1 MTDLSVETKHVEN
14 VYARFS
20 NATIQF
26 QVGDV
31 LHNYK
36 VDKNTLSK
44 FEYFC
49 RLFEATSPEGDVYI
63 IQDADIQT
71 WFKDICDLFLYNKAT
86 FQITTP
92 VELCNAVGYY
102 HMVIKLMGPVSIAHG
117 IIKDVIG
124 CVKKDGPFR
133 LTVPWIQSLNKFL
146 DTVEQY
152 DTENYCHVEEDTA
165 KIIAERI
172 HDRHTDLK
180 TQKMVGAFGG
190 PTPDIPGI
198 NKKIVSLFSF
208 ASKLKCCGLIMC
220 ILDSDV
226 FQVPSSESRGR
237 GRGRGGRR

>member
-1 MTDLSVETKHVEN
+1 MTKSFEN

-63 IQDADIQT
+63 IQDSDIQT

-92 VELCNAVGYY
+92 VELENAVGYY

-117 IIKDVIG
+117 IIEK
-124 CVKKDGPFR
+124 VKEIVNHKLGIDGAFKFS
-133 LTVPWIQSLNKFL
+133 TSWVNSLNKFL

-152 DTENYCHVEEDTA
+152 DKENYSALEDEIA
-165 KIIAERI
+165 QILAERI
-172 HDRHTDLK
+172 HGIHSDLK
-180 TQKMVGAFGG
+180 AQKIGVFGG
-190 PTPDIPGI
+190 SGVAPDIPAI
-198 NKKIVSLFSF
+198 NKKIKLLFSL
-208 ASKLKCCGLIMC
+208 ASKLKCCSLIMC
-220 ILDSDV
+220 MLDSPIRTERG
-226 FQVPSSESRGR
+226 QGSGR
-237 GRGRGGRR
+237 GRWGRR